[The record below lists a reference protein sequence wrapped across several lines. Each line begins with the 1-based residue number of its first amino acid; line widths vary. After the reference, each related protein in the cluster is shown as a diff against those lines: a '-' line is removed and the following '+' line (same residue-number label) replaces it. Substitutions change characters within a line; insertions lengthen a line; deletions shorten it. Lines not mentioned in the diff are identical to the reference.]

1 MWHPASE
8 ALPNIDATVAEQA
21 IHLFD
26 RVLGHQAACLRQ
38 GLANHRDGQRS
49 PGHDAQ
55 RGRGERVHA
64 LCVEAVAVQAVNE
77 RADVAVITGASGAIG
92 SASAQRLAQA
102 GAKVLVGYNTK
113 PDQADAVVK
122 SLPGSGHR
130 TIRIPMLETS
140 LIREAAAFVENEYGR
155 CDVLVNSAGFTR
167 MIPHSDLEALDDDLI
182 DAIFAA
188 NVRGPFATIR
198 AFAPLMKRSGDAVIV
213 NISSVAAI
221 VGTGSNIAYGG
232 SKAVLDTMALSLAR
246 VLGPEIRVLTVSPA
260 AVDTAFVPGRT
271 TAMVEKVA
279 STTPLKRVVQAD
291 EVAQAVMAA
300 VVHLTSTTGWIIPVD
315 GGKLVG

>member
-1 MWHPASE
+1 MD
-8 ALPNIDATVAEQA
+8 LKDK
-21 IHLFD
+21 
-26 RVLGHQAACLRQ
+26 
-38 GLANHRDGQRS
+38 
-49 PGHDAQ
+49 
-55 RGRGERVHA
+55 
-64 LCVEAVAVQAVNE
+64 
-77 RADVAVITGASGAIG
+77 VAVITGGSGAIG
-92 SASAQRLAQA
+92 SASALRLAQA
-102 GAKVLVGYNTK
+102 GAKIVIGYNTRA
-113 PDQADAVVK
+113 DQAQAVVAG
-122 SLPGSGHR
+122 LPGAGHR
-130 TIRIPMLETS
+130 AIRIPMLDTA
-140 LIREAAAFVENEYGR
+140 LIREAAAVVEAEYGS

-167 MIPHSDLEALDDDLI
+167 MIPHIDLDALTDELI

-198 AFAPLMKRSGDAVIV
+198 AFVPLMRRSGDAVIV

-232 SKAVLDTMALSLAR
+232 SKAALDTMALSLAR

-271 TAMVEKVA
+271 TAMVERVA
-279 STTPLKRVVQAD
+279 ATTPLKRMVKAD

-300 VVHLTSTTGWIIPVD
+300 VVNLTATTGWIIPVD

>member
-1 MWHPASE
+1 MD
-8 ALPNIDATVAEQA
+8 LKNK
-21 IHLFD
+21 
-26 RVLGHQAACLRQ
+26 
-38 GLANHRDGQRS
+38 
-49 PGHDAQ
+49 
-55 RGRGERVHA
+55 
-64 LCVEAVAVQAVNE
+64 
-77 RADVAVITGASGAIG
+77 VAVITGASGAIG
-92 SASAQRLAQA
+92 SATAHRLAQA
-102 GAKVLVGYNTK
+102 GARIVVGYNSD
-113 PDQADAVVK
+113 PDRADAVVK
-122 SLPGSGHR
+122 ALPGSRHR
-130 TIRIPMLETS
+130 AIRIPMLETP
-140 LIREAAAFVENEYGR
+140 LIREAAAIVERDFGR

-167 MIPHSDLEALDDDLI
+167 MIPHADLEALTDDLV
-182 DAIFAA
+182 DSIFAA

-198 AFAPLMKRSGDAVIV
+198 AFAPLMRRSGDAVIV

-232 SKAVLDTMALSLAR
+232 SKAALDTMALSLAR

-279 STTPLKRVVQAD
+279 ATTPLKRVVKAD

-300 VVHLTSTTGWIIPVD
+300 VVNLTASTGWVIPVD

>member
-1 MWHPASE
+1 MD
-8 ALPNIDATVAEQA
+8 LKDK
-21 IHLFD
+21 
-26 RVLGHQAACLRQ
+26 
-38 GLANHRDGQRS
+38 
-49 PGHDAQ
+49 
-55 RGRGERVHA
+55 
-64 LCVEAVAVQAVNE
+64 
-77 RADVAVITGASGAIG
+77 VAVITGGSGAIG
-92 SASAQRLAQA
+92 SAAAHRLAQA
-102 GAKVLVGYNTK
+102 GAKIVVGYNSK
-113 PDQADAVVK
+113 PEQADTVVK

-130 TIRIPMLETS
+130 AIRIPMLETP
-140 LIREAAAFVENEYGR
+140 LIREAAAIVENEYGR

-167 MIPHSDLEALDDDLI
+167 MVPHTDLEALTDELI
-182 DAIFAA
+182 DAIFVA

-232 SKAVLDTMALSLAR
+232 SKAALDTMALSLAR

-271 TAMVEKVA
+271 TAMVERVA
-279 STTPLKRVVQAD
+279 ATTPLKRVVQAD

>member
-1 MWHPASE
+1 MD
-8 ALPNIDATVAEQA
+8 LKDK
-21 IHLFD
+21 
-26 RVLGHQAACLRQ
+26 
-38 GLANHRDGQRS
+38 
-49 PGHDAQ
+49 
-55 RGRGERVHA
+55 
-64 LCVEAVAVQAVNE
+64 
-77 RADVAVITGASGAIG
+77 VAVITGASGAIG
-92 SASAQRLAQA
+92 AAAARRLADS
-102 GAKVLVGYNTK
+102 GAKIVVGYNSN
-113 PDQADAVVK
+113 PDKAAAVAA

-130 TIRIPMLETS
+130 SIRIPMLETP
-140 LIREAAAFVENEYGR
+140 LIREAAAIVERDYGR

-167 MIPHSDLEALDDDLI
+167 MIPHADLEALTDDLI

-198 AFAPLMKRSGDAVIV
+198 AFAPLMKKSGDAVIV
-213 NISSVAAI
+213 NISSIAAI

-232 SKAVLDTMALSLAR
+232 SKAALDTMALSLAR
-246 VLGPEIRVLTVSPA
+246 ILGPEIRVLTVSPA

-279 STTPLKRVVQAD
+279 ATTPLKRVVQAD

-300 VVHLTSTTGWIIPVD
+300 VVNLTSTTGWIIPVD

>member
-1 MWHPASE
+1 MD
-8 ALPNIDATVAEQA
+8 LQDK
-21 IHLFD
+21 
-26 RVLGHQAACLRQ
+26 
-38 GLANHRDGQRS
+38 
-49 PGHDAQ
+49 
-55 RGRGERVHA
+55 
-64 LCVEAVAVQAVNE
+64 
-77 RADVAVITGASGAIG
+77 VAVITGGSGAIG
-92 SASAQRLAQA
+92 AASAQRLAQA
-102 GAKVLVGYNTK
+102 GAKIVVGYNSK
-113 PDQADAVVK
+113 PDQAEIVAK

-130 TIRIPMLETS
+130 TIRIPMLETP
-140 LIREAAAFVENEYGR
+140 LIREAAAIVEREYGR

-167 MIPHSDLEALDDDLI
+167 MIPHADLEALTDELI
-182 DAIFAA
+182 DAIFTA

-221 VGTGSNIAYGG
+221 VGTGSNIAYGA
-232 SKAVLDTMALSLAR
+232 SKAALDTMALSLAR

-271 TAMVEKVA
+271 TAMVERVA
-279 STTPLKRVVQAD
+279 ATTPLKRVVQAD

-300 VVHLTSTTGWIIPVD
+300 VVNLTSTTGWIIPVD

>member
-1 MWHPASE
+1 MK
-8 ALPNIDATVAEQA
+8 LT
-21 IHLFD
+21 
-26 RVLGHQAACLRQ
+26 GK
-38 GLANHRDGQRS
+38 
-49 PGHDAQ
+49 
-55 RGRGERVHA
+55 
-64 LCVEAVAVQAVNE
+64 VAVV
-77 RADVAVITGASGAIG
+77 TGGSGAIG
-92 SASAQRLAQA
+92 SAIAYRLAEA
-102 GAKVLVGYNTK
+102 GAKVVVGYNSRASR
-113 PDQADAVVK
+113 ADTVVA

-130 TIRIPMLETS
+130 ALRIPMLETPE
-140 LIREAAAFVENEYGR
+140 IRQAAAAVEQAYGR

-167 MIPHSDLEALDDDLI
+167 MILHQDLEALDDDLI

-198 AFAPLMKRSGDAVIV
+198 AFVPLMKRPGDAVIV

-232 SKAVLDTMALSLAR
+232 AKAALDTMALSLAR
-246 VLGPEIRVLTVSPA
+246 VLGPEIRVMTVSPA
-260 AVDTAFVPGRT
+260 AVDTPFVPGRT

-300 VVHLTSTTGWIIPVD
+300 VVNLTASTGWIIPVD

>member
-1 MWHPASE
+1 MD
-8 ALPNIDATVAEQA
+8 LKDK
-21 IHLFD
+21 
-26 RVLGHQAACLRQ
+26 
-38 GLANHRDGQRS
+38 
-49 PGHDAQ
+49 
-55 RGRGERVHA
+55 
-64 LCVEAVAVQAVNE
+64 
-77 RADVAVITGASGAIG
+77 VAVITGASGAIG
-92 SASAQRLAQA
+92 SATAQRMAQA
-102 GAKVLVGYNTK
+102 GARIVVGYNTN
-113 PDQADAVVK
+113 PDQAAAVVK
-122 SLPGSGHR
+122 ALPGTGHR
-130 TIRIPMLETS
+130 TLRIPMLETP
-140 LIREAAAFVENEYGR
+140 LIREAATIVEREYGR

-167 MIPHSDLEALDDDLI
+167 MIPHADLEALTDDLI

-198 AFAPLMKRSGDAVIV
+198 AFAPLMKKSGDAVIV
-213 NISSVAAI
+213 NISSIAAI

-232 SKAVLDTMALSLAR
+232 SKAALDTMALSLAR
-246 VLGPEIRVLTVSPA
+246 ILGPEIRVLTVSPA

-271 TAMVEKVA
+271 TAMVERVA